1 MLRVLL
7 DIAPRPKETS
17 SDNTTIIIM
26 GIVVAVLIVAGVAIT
41 LAVRKKKAKTAG
53 NADAAEKTNGDMNG

>member
-53 NADAAEKTNGDMNG
+53 NADAADKTNGDLNG

>member
-17 SDNTTIIIM
+17 NDNTTNIIM
-26 GIVVAVLIVAGVAIT
+26 GIVAIT
-41 LAVRKKKAKTAG
+41 LAVRKKKAKAAG
-53 NADAAEKTNGDMNG
+53 NADTAEKTNGNLNG

>member
-7 DIAPRPKETS
+7 DIAPRPKETT

-41 LAVRKKKAKTAG
+41 LAVRKKKAKAAG
-53 NADAAEKTNGDMNG
+53 NADSAEKTNGDLNG